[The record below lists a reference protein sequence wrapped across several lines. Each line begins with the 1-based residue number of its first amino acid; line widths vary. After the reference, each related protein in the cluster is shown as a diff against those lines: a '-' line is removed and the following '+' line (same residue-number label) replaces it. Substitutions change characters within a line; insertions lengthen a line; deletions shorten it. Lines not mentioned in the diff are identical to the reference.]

1 MTIDSSIFDK
11 RIIIKVMTKDGFERI
26 TSANDIYN
34 GGVDESEYLIDPTQY
49 DDETSYEMEKYW
61 SEKLGIPV
69 LGDDEEIDFFIN
81 TQGLKVGKVKEK
93 KRMLSI

>member
-1 MTIDSSIFDK
+1 
-11 RIIIKVMTKDGFERI
+11 MTKDGVERI

-34 GGVDESEYLIDPTQY
+34 GGVDENEYLIDSTQY

-69 LGDDEEIDFFIN
+69 LGDDEEIDFFYQYPRLKGGEEKNVIDIIQP
-81 TQGLKVGKVKEK
+81 TMKKGLLPTK
-93 KRMLSI
+93 SC